1 MEEPMDCL
9 RDVAR
14 RIDTGLLWLAC
25 AAAVLMMAQISV
37 DVLFKF
43 VLGRPVTATIE
54 IVSTYY
60 MVALVFLPLAFVD
73 RTSGHISADLLTR
86 TMTPGLRTL
95 VLKIMDLLVLI
106 TLGLLFWY
114 TLEEAIRRTAEGEMW
129 RSGEFL
135 LPVWPSRWLLPI
147 GSGMMALSALI
158 RLIDRRPPRTTT
170 H

>member
-1 MEEPMDCL
+1 MDL
-9 RDVAR
+9 VRKVAHRVDV
-14 RIDTGLLWLAC
+14 GLLWLAC
-25 AAAVLMMAQISV
+25 AAAALMMVQISV
-37 DVLFKF
+37 DVAFKF
-43 VLGRPVTATIE
+43 IFGRSVTATIE

-86 TMTPGLRTL
+86 AMGLRMRTF
-95 VLKIMDLLVLI
+95 VLKFMDLLVLI

-114 TLEEAIRRTAEGEMW
+114 TLDEAIRRTAEGEMW

-158 RLIDRRPPRTTT
+158 RLTGHHAPCATT